1 MLDTNLIEKIKAGIR
16 LDAREGLYLLQKMP
30 LGELMRYAHASRLR
44 HHPDNIVTFVF
55 DTNPNY
61 TNVCETVCTFCAFWR
76 SEHSREAYTLTP
88 EQLAER
94 VEKAWHAGATTV
106 LFQGGHNPNVTLKD
120 FIDYI
125 RAIQEKTPEIHI
137 HPFSPS
143 EIIYLAEQEGISTM
157 QVLQALWVEGIKTIP
172 GGGAEILSDRV
183 RKLISPKKNSADQ
196 WLAIMKQAH
205 QIGFKT
211 TATMMYGHEET
222 DEEIIEHLLKLRTL
236 QDYTSGF
243 TSFIPWSFKPGNST
257 LGKKIKHVAPPVKY
271 LRIISTARLLLD
283 NFSNIQSSW
292 FSEDKTTGQLGL
304 LAGANDFGGLLFEE
318 NVLKKARHEPK
329 TSLTATLET
338 IRQGGFIPAQRNT
351 FYQVIQEY

>member
-1 MLDTNLIEKIKAGIR
+1 MLESNLVEKINAGIR
-16 LDAREGLYLLQKMP
+16 LDSREGLYLLQKMP
-30 LGELMRYAHASRLR
+30 LGELMRCAHAIRLR
-44 HHPDNIVTFVF
+44 HHPGNKVTFVF

-61 TNVCETVCTFCAFWR
+61 TNVCETICTFCAFWR
-76 SEHSREAYTLTP
+76 SEQSREAYTLTP
-88 EQLAER
+88 EVLAER

-106 LFQGGHNPNVTLKD
+106 LFQGGHNPNVRLKD
-120 FIDYI
+120 FIEYI
-125 RAIQEKTPEIHI
+125 RAIQKKTPAIHI

-143 EIIYLAEQEGISTM
+143 EIIYLAELENTTTLT
-157 QVLQALWVEGIKTIP
+157 VLQALWDEGIKTIP

-183 RKLISPKKNSADQ
+183 RKLISPKKNSSDQ
-196 WLAIMKQAH
+196 WLSVMKQAH

-222 DEEIIEHLLKLRTL
+222 DEEIIDHLLKLREL
-236 QDYTSGF
+236 QDCTSGF

-257 LGKKIKHVAPPVKY
+257 LGKKIKQAAPPVKY

-283 NFSNIQSSW
+283 NFPNIQSSW

-318 NVLKKARHEPK
+318 NVLKKAKHEPK
-329 TSLTATLET
+329 TSLEATLEM
-338 IRQGGFIPAQRNT
+338 IRQTGFVPAQRNT
-351 FYQVIQEY
+351 HYQIIREY